1 MLLERRVE
9 HRNDDSRQRLT
20 HFDTHFAPQGE
31 HHRRNLLGQRHL
43 LFQIGI
49 DQRGIARREIAQV
62 NRRVA
67 VTTADGIQ
75 VRKYPIRNERRERSG
90 QLRYGLEAG
99 VQRLIGRQL
108 VARQSAA
115 PEPFAVQPH
124 VPVRQVLADELLN
137 RAGGG
142 SRIVGLE
149 RIGHRAHER
158 MKQRDDPTV
167 DLGTLRHRHFGLRPG
182 EGVDVGIKRE
192 KAVRIVKRAE
202 ELAAHFV
209 HALDVELKIVP
220 RLGIRDHVPA
230 HGVRAVLLNHLERI
244 DGVAQPLAHLVAVL
258 VEHQSVR
265 DDMPE
270 SDAVEQ
276 HRGQRMQR
284 EEPAPRLIDALGH
297 EIGRV
302 NPTELLSVDFERIM
316 RLRVGHGS
324 RVEPHVD
331 QVRLAHHALAP
342 TRHEHDLIDIRTVQ
356 VEFSVIFL
364 AEIALGEILQRILG
378 HEAGLDRTVDLGF
391 QLGDRPDALQLAVIL
406 RSPDRQRSSPV
417 ARA

>member
-1 MLLERRVE
+1 
-9 HRNDDSRQRLT
+9 
-20 HFDTHFAPQGE
+20 
-31 HHRRNLLGQRHL
+31 
-43 LFQIGI
+43 
-49 DQRGIARREIAQV
+49 
-62 NRRVA
+62 
-67 VTTADGIQ
+67 
-75 VRKYPIRNERRERSG
+75 
-90 QLRYGLEAG
+90 
-99 VQRLIGRQL
+99 
-108 VARQSAA
+108 
-115 PEPFAVQPH
+115 
-124 VPVRQVLADELLN
+124 
-137 RAGGG
+137 
-142 SRIVGLE
+142 
-149 RIGHRAHER
+149 